1 MISSSQTNHPLAGLS
16 EPETQKADELLGT
29 ISAKLKA
36 AGLRHTQPR
45 LAIYR
50 TLSEFNEPV
59 TIEQIFHSIKN
70 KSCDLVTV
78 YRSLALFEELG
89 LVQRSFSKNGTG
101 LYELKRSGDP
111 LYFVTNKN
119 TGHREALSAEL
130 TAELRNVFAKI
141 EQSLA
146 DRGYRELTHRVEI
159 QGTTIS
165 SNPITAEIISAA
177 RQQQS
182 ESIALNQS

>member
-1 MISSSQTNHPLAGLS
+1 MISSSQTNHPLAGL
-16 EPETQKADELLGT
+16 PETETEKADELIGT

-45 LAIYR
+45 LAIFR

-111 LYFVTNKN
+111 LYYVTNKN
-119 TGHREALSAEL
+119 TGHREALSPEL
-130 TAELRNVFAKI
+130 TDELRAVFTKI
-141 EQSLA
+141 EQALA
-146 DRGYRELTHRVEI
+146 DRGYRDITHRIEL
-159 QGTTIS
+159 QGSTLS
-165 SNPITAEIISAA
+165 SNPVTAEIISAA
-177 RQQQS
+177 RHQQS
-182 ESIALNQS
+182 ESVSYSS